1 VLGVEVLPNVLFY
14 RSIEIQNAGRSVG
27 FAALLQGWFSVFALQ
42 MCCKEALAVD
52 VFVLSF
58 ICDSSAP

>member
-1 VLGVEVLPNVLFY
+1 LY
-14 RSIEIQNAGRSVG
+14 CCSIEIQLLARSVG

-52 VFVLSF
+52 VLYYRSRE
-58 ICDSSAP
+58 ICQPIAVKQHSS